1 MFKHYLLKLIY
12 MKSKKL
18 IFSTLLAFGCM
29 VTYLTMT
36 SSSSGQMGVASTG
49 CGGNNCHGNAQNPAT
64 TIAVTGIPAGGYV
77 AGTTYPIT
85 LTISNAT
92 ASLTKAGFDLNFS
105 GGSIS
110 GAPANTMIMGT
121 ELHHTS
127 PFNLTAGTVNINF
140 NWTAPAAGGVVT
152 LNVSANAVNNN
163 NATSGDQWNKVNLTF
178 VQATPTAVKDL
189 NQVEVSVYPNPANE
203 FVTVKTEATV
213 HSFKAVSMTG
223 SIINLNS
230 IQDANNQYRINTQ
243 TLSSGNYILLMND
256 GNKNLHTIFTKK

>member
-1 MFKHYLLKLIY
+1 

-18 IFSTLLAFGCM
+18 LFSTLLAFGCIT
-29 VTYLTMT
+29 TYISLT
-36 SSSSGQMGVASTG
+36 SSASASQGVMGASANG
-49 CGGNNCHGNAQNPAT
+49 CGSCHGNAANVAT
-64 TIAVTGIPAGGYV
+64 TIALTGIPATGYV
-77 AGTTYPIT
+77 AGTTYPVT
-85 LTISNAT
+85 LTITNAT
-92 ASLTKAGFDLNFS
+92 KVGAGFDLNFS

-189 NQVEVSVYPNPANE
+189 NQAEVSVYPNPANE